1 MLNIINK
8 TDVMMKKLFILLILC
23 STLFA
28 AVPFEAPDLRFERI
42 EDLQA
47 FYVWSPER
55 VPVIS
60 AHRGGPCPG
69 FPENCIETFE
79 NLFSQIATTLEVDIA
94 MTADSVLILMH
105 DNTLD
110 RCSTGSGRVDAHDY
124 NAIREFYLEDNE
136 GRLTG
141 FRIPTLE
148 AALLWA
154 CGKTV
159 LNLDV
164 KRGVPFEK
172 VVELVHRTQSEA
184 SVTVIVYNIE
194 DALRVHRLDPELML
208 SVSIRNE
215 EELRRVKE
223 AGIPMNRVTAFTGT
237 RLQSQKL
244 FRQLHREKVFVNLGT
259 LGNLDKKAE
268 ARGDRWYRR
277 WERLGVDIF
286 SSDRP
291 LEVARTLYTWEGD
304 THE

>member
-1 MLNIINK
+1 
-8 TDVMMKKLFILLILC
+8 MKKRLILLIVTLI
-23 STLFA
+23 LFA
-28 AVPFEAPDLRFERI
+28 AAPFEVPDLRFGSLE
-42 EDLQA
+42 ELQA

-55 VPVIS
+55 IPVIS

-79 NLFSQIATTLEVDIA
+79 NLLLQIPATLEVDIA

-110 RCSTGSGRVDAHDY
+110 RTSTGSGRISETEY
-124 NAIREFYLEDNE
+124 RELQDLFLEDNA
-136 GRLTG
+136 GQLTEY
-141 FRIPTLE
+141 RIPTLE
-148 AALLWA
+148 ASLLWA
-154 CGKTV
+154 RGKTV

-172 VVELVHRTQSEA
+172 VVEHIHRTQSEA

-194 DALRVHRLDPELML
+194 DAVRVHRLDPGLML

-215 EELRRVKE
+215 EELQRVKD

-237 RLQSQKL
+237 
-244 FRQLHREKVFVNLGT
+244 QLHSKKLYRLLHEEKVFVNLGT

-277 WERLGVDIF
+277 WERMGVDIF

-291 LEVARTLYTWEGD
+291 LEVARTLYSWEGD
-304 THE
+304 AHE